1 VRRLLAILIAILVG
15 LPTVTPLFALST
27 GDDLSRPACCRS
39 DGKHHCM
46 LADMDMSGSSSDR
59 SGFTAPSISER
70 CPYGAKSVP
79 STSHSDWSLDT
90 AQAVFAG
97 VVAHPAVAPQTESK
111 RRISAD
117 RSRQKR
123 GPPASLLA

>member
-1 VRRLLAILIAILVG
+1 
-15 LPTVTPLFALST
+15 
-27 GDDLSRPACCRS
+27 
-39 DGKHHCM
+39 M
-46 LADMDMSGSSSDR
+46 LTDMDMSGTSSGHP
-59 SGFTAPSISER
+59 GFNTPSISER

-79 STSHSDWSLDT
+79 STSHPDWTLDT

-117 RSRQKR
+117 RSRHKR